1 MNALHNIQAEQ
12 AVLGACM
19 ISPDAWDT
27 VSEIVT
33 ESDFFRADHRSI
45 FRTMVWLAKAG
56 QPMDVVTL
64 SDALEKSGEIEQTGI
79 LAYVATMAK
88 ETPSA
93 ANAEAYAGIVKDYA
107 VRRRLIE
114 TGGNIIQM
122 AQDGETADEAVQA
135 AEQAVFQIA
144 DRNQKTSC
152 WRSYKEVMNAAVD
165 RIEEAFHQDG
175 HITGRPTGFIDL
187 DNATSGLQPADL
199 IIVAGR
205 PSMGKST
212 LAMQMAE
219 HVAIYDKLPVAVF
232 SMEMP
237 DSQLGMRS
245 LASTGRIDLR
255 TIRTGKL
262 DDQAWPRLTSAI
274 NILAEAKVFIDD
286 SPALTPMDV
295 RSRVRRL
302 AKEQGQLG
310 LVVVDYLQLMRVPG
324 LEKNRVQE
332 VSEISRSL
340 KAIAKEFNV
349 PVIALSQLNR
359 GLEQRPNK
367 RPVMADLRDSGGIE
381 QDADLILFIYR
392 DEVYN
397 KESQDK
403 GTAEIII
410 GKQRNGPLSTVRL
423 VFQGEYTRFEN
434 FAYSNGDGAEYGY

>member
-1 MNALHNIQAEQ
+1 
-12 AVLGACM
+12 
-19 ISPDAWDT
+19 
-27 VSEIVT
+27 
-33 ESDFFRADHRSI
+33 
-45 FRTMVWLAKAG
+45 
-56 QPMDVVTL
+56 
-64 SDALEKSGEIEQTGI
+64 
-79 LAYVATMAK
+79 
-88 ETPSA
+88 
-93 ANAEAYAGIVKDYA
+93 
-107 VRRRLIE
+107 
-114 TGGNIIQM
+114 
-122 AQDGETADEAVQA
+122 
-135 AEQAVFQIA
+135 
-144 DRNQKTSC
+144 
-152 WRSYKEVMNAAVD
+152 VD
-165 RIEEAFHQDG
+165 RIEDAFHRDG
-175 HITGRPTGFIDL
+175 HITGRATGFLDL
-187 DNATSGLQPADL
+187 DNATSGLQPSDL
-199 IIVAGR
+199 VIVAGR

-340 KAIAKEFNV
+340 KALAKEFNV

-434 FAYSNGDGAEYGY
+434 FAYSNGDGAEYGYEGMQDA

>member
-27 VSEIVT
+27 VSEIVA
-33 ESDFFRADHRSI
+33 ESDFFIADHRSI

-64 SDALEKSGEIEQTGI
+64 SDALEESGEIEQTGI

-88 ETPSA
+88 DTPSA

-114 TGGNIIQM
+114 TAGNIIQM

-144 DRNQKTSC
+144 DRNQKTSG

>member
-88 ETPSA
+88 DTPSA

-114 TGGNIIQM
+114 TAGNIIQM

-144 DRNQKTSC
+144 DRNQKTSG